1 MRKRICAL
9 LLAAA
14 LCICAACALA
24 DDYGDAV
31 IDAGNSNRLHL
42 RAEPSTEAESLG
54 LYFTGTEVEC
64 RSDPAKEWVEV
75 KIGRVRGYMKS

>member
-1 MRKRICAL
+1 MRKRIWAL

-14 LCICAACALA
+14 LCLGAACALA

-42 RAEPSTEAESLG
+42 RA
-54 LYFTGTEVEC
+54 
-64 RSDPAKEWVEV
+64 
-75 KIGRVRGYMKS
+75 